1 MPGFIA
7 FRLEP
12 VGGKIIVARAG
23 GVGAARRSRRVA
35 HHGRGHGWCRG
46 RVPRDE
52 PENTK
57 GIVRNKKGSK
67 ESCEETNDHHL
78 RGALARLPS
87 ASSLAR
93 RLLLLPVM
101 KLLGVLVL
109 KKESL
114 DWQRLGE
121 QRTW

>member
-1 MPGFIA
+1 
-7 FRLEP
+7 
-12 VGGKIIVARAG
+12 V
-23 GVGAARRSRRVA
+23 
-35 HHGRGHGWCRG
+35 
-46 RVPRDE
+46 

-67 ESCEETNDHHL
+67 ESCEKTNDHHL
-78 RGALARLPS
+78 RRAPARLPS

-93 RLLLLPVM
+93 RLLLLSAM

-114 DWQRLGE
+114 DWQRLGK